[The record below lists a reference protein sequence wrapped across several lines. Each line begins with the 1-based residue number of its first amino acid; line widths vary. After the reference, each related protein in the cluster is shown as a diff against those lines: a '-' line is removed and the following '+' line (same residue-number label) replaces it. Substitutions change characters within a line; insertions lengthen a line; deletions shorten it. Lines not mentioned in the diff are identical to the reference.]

1 MRPLSKIISL
11 LLFLSL
17 VFLACERITSPLTSK
32 TKYVRALTPNETEL
46 VSADNRFGLKLFQ
59 QIVKS
64 DSQENPV
71 ISPISVSMAL
81 GMTLNGAN
89 GSTREAMESTLELQ
103 GLSQQQINEAY
114 QSLIKLLLSLDP
126 KVDFRIANSI
136 WYRDGLSFEQEFI
149 DLNKLYFNAVVHGL
163 DFSNLASRDIIN
175 QWVSN
180 NTNGRIKEIVEKI
193 NPNDIMFLINAI
205 YFKGIWTYQFQE
217 DLTHDDLFNLP
228 NGTQIACHLMCQ
240 EGKFAYLDTD
250 KFQAIDLPYGDGDFR
265 MTIFLPKS
273 GITVESL
280 ILSMDN
286 NVLNQWFQSFSVQ
299 KGIIEIPKFELKY
312 KIQLK
317 KVLTLL
323 GMGIAFDP
331 HGADF
336 TKLYS
341 GPQNAFISRVLHKT
355 YIKVDE
361 KGTEAAAV
369 TSVVIDLTSAG
380 NGNEFYFKANRPFLY
395 IIRENHSNTILF
407 IGKMSAPSL
416 N

>member
-1 MRPLSKIISL
+1 MMGPLLKVFGILPI
-11 LLFLSL
+11 FLL
-17 VFLACERITSPLTSK
+17 VFLACERINSPLTPK
-32 TKYVRALTPNETEL
+32 TKYVRPLTPNETEL

-81 GMTLNGAN
+81 GMTLNGAD
-89 GSTREAMESTLELQ
+89 GSTREAMESTLELL

-136 WYRDGLSFEQEFI
+136 WYRKDLTFEQEFI
-149 DLNKLYFNAVVHGL
+149 DLNKLYLKAVVQGL
-163 DFSNLASRDIIN
+163 DFGVPASKDIIN
-175 QWVSN
+175 RWVSD
-180 NTNGRIKEIVEKI
+180 NTNGKIKEIVERI
-193 NPNDIMFLINAI
+193 DPVDIMFLINAI
-205 YFKGIWTYQFQE
+205 YFKGIWTYQFPE
-217 DLTHDDLFNLP
+217 DLTHDDLFTLP
-228 NGTQIACHLMCQ
+228 NGTQIDCRLMCQ
-240 EGKFAYLDTD
+240 EGEFEYLDMD

-273 GITVESL
+273 GMTVDSL

-286 NVLNQWFQSFSVQ
+286 NVLNQWLQSFSVQ
-299 KGIIEIPKFELKY
+299 KGIIEIPKFELEY
-312 KIQLK
+312 KIELR

-331 HGADF
+331 YCADF
-336 TKLYS
+336 TKLYA
-341 GPQNAFISRVLHKT
+341 GPENAFISRVLHKT
-355 YIKVDE
+355 YVKVDE

-369 TSVVIDLTSAG
+369 TSVVISFTSTG
-380 NGNEFYFKANRPFLY
+380 DEFYFRANRPFLY
-395 IIRENHSNTILF
+395 MIRENHSNTILF
-407 IGKMSAPSL
+407 IGKIIDPSAD
-416 N
+416 